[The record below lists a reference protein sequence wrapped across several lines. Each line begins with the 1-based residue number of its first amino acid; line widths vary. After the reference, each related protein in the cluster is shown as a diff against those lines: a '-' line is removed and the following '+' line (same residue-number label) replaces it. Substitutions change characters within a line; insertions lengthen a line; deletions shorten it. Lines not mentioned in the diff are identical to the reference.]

1 MNRSA
6 AIPNPDQQPA
16 ETAPEPA
23 NEARLRALPSVERLL
38 ADAGARSLVER
49 FGRQLTVA
57 ALRDVLAQIRTERLA
72 NPASDTRDAQST
84 PELVANLLELAKAS
98 LHQQSQAHLRSVF
111 NMTGTVLH
119 TNLGPCIATARGSG
133 GDAYRGE
140 RTGESRVLVARRQ
153 ARRSR

>member
-6 AIPNPDQQPA
+6 ETPNPDPKLA
-16 ETAPEPA
+16 RPPSEPA
-23 NEARLRALPSVERLL
+23 NEARLRSLPSVERLL
-38 ADAGARSLVER
+38 AEADARSLVER

-72 NPASDTRDAQST
+72 NPVSGIRDEENTARLI
-84 PELVANLLELAKAS
+84 EKLLELAKAG
-98 LHQQSQAHLRSVF
+98 LHRQSQAHLRSVF

-119 TNLGPCIATARGSG
+119 TNLGRALLPARGSG
-133 GDAYRGE
+133 RDAHRGE

-153 ARRSR
+153 AR